1 MWQTTKPDTRFLGRQ
16 YYKCHECRSFKD
28 TKIDIMWRNLG
39 PESLKHIL
47 HEIYSST
54 QKKLTWHL
62 DYGVSRRGWLWWY
75 VFADAA
81 FFSSRRR
88 LPMTTER
95 RLAKLRCCDDDQ
107 MFLAH
112 GWKQWLYRKL
122 FAHGFKNSL
131 PFKEILAQGSKQPPA
146 QIVTC
151 TRLRTASSTESVMY
165 TALLDRCT
173 RLQRASHTNVCCTRL
188 QNQPPVQRNRCT
200 RLQTASCT
208 WTPRRTQTSACKS
221 RLSYPKSLVTML
233 IRNQQAFHKVYSEVP
248 TQTMVR
254 QNISI

>member
-1 MWQTTKPDTRFLGRQ
+1 MWQTTKADTKFLGRQ

-39 PESLKHIL
+39 PESLKYIL

-54 QKKLTWHL
+54 QKTLTWHL

-81 FFSSRRR
+81 FFSSRRG

-112 GWKQWLYRKL
+112 GWKQWLVQKV
-122 FAHGFKNSL
+122 G
-131 PFKEILAQGSKQPPA
+131 
-146 QIVTC
+146 
-151 TRLRTASSTESVMY
+151 
-165 TALLDRCT
+165 CT
-173 RLQRASHTNVCCTRL
+173 RLQK
-188 QNQPPVQRNRCT
+188 QPPVQRDSCA
-200 RLQTASCT
+200 RLQTAS
-208 WTPRRTQTSACKS
+208 RTNCVMYTASNRLQYRKCDVHSAF
-221 RLSYPKSLVTML
+221 RQMYAAPKSLPYKCLLYTAAKSASRTEKLLYTASNSLLYMNSKKNTNIGMLKENAKGTMNA
-233 IRNQQAFHKVYSEVP
+233 IAFVISEITCDNAYP
-248 TQTMVR
+248 
-254 QNISI
+254 

>member
-1 MWQTTKPDTRFLGRQ
+1 MACLGEDGCGGMSLRMQLFFHRGEGFQWQPKEDSQSCDVVMMIRCFL
-16 YYKCHECRSFKD
+16 H
-28 TKIDIMWRNLG
+28 TA
-39 PESLKHIL
+39 ES
-47 HEIYSST
+47 SD
-54 QKKLTWHL
+54 W
-62 DYGVSRRGWLWWY
+62 
-75 VFADAA
+75 
-81 FFSSRRR
+81 
-88 LPMTTER
+88 
-95 RLAKLRCCDDDQ
+95 
-107 MFLAH
+107 
-112 GWKQWLYRKL
+112 YRKL